1 MFVIKMGHI
10 LNRTSIYTWT
20 NKPFIIG
27 YALVEIVS
35 CQCIRNFN
43 TFNFII
49 ELELPDR
56 IFVNTIFEFH
66 IVTLDNTA
74 VNHHL
79 SKIFVDKYLS
89 HSSSVGISN
98 ASVIFLLMINHLF
111 KKIII
116 IDILS
121 ICNIIL
127 I

>member
-1 MFVIKMGHI
+1 MGHI

-49 ELELPDR
+49 VSLNYDR
-56 IFVNTIFEFH
+56 IFVNTIFEFISSEH
-66 IVTLDNTA
+66 LIILLSIII
-74 VNHHL
+74 L